1 MHRFAR
7 WARGF
12 PIAAVCATILAGC
25 ASASIRSHPFSSI
38 DQTQEPSQNARPAPD
53 LEELR
58 DQIVEAHN
66 RIRSDEKLNKLSV
79 SKKLNAAAQAHAQDM
94 AAHRK
99 MSHRGSRGSTLTDR
113 IKARAYR
120 YRRAGENVAA
130 GRLTVAR
137 LMKGWMDS
145 PHHKRNIL
153 GGFSQI
159 GVGCAID
166 EDGKRYWCVNFGLP
180 AAQ

>member
-1 MHRFAR
+1 MHTFSR
-7 WARGF
+7 WASGY
-12 PIAAVCATILAGC
+12 PIAAVWAAILVGC
-25 ASASIRSHPFSSI
+25 VSASIRSNPPPSLGQPEESSK
-38 DQTQEPSQNARPAPD
+38 QSHSAPD
-53 LEELR
+53 LENHR

-66 RIRSDEKLNKLSV
+66 RIRSQQKLNKLSV
-79 SKKLNAAAQAHAQDM
+79 SKKLQAVAQAHALDM
-94 AAHRK
+94 AENRK

-113 IKARAYR
+113 IKVQSYR
-120 YRRAGENVAA
+120 YRRVGENVAT
-130 GRLTVAR
+130 GRFTVER

-145 PHHKRNIL
+145 TPHKRNIL

-180 AAQ
+180 AGA

>member
-1 MHRFAR
+1 MHAFAR
-7 WARGF
+7 RVRGF
-12 PIAAVCATILAGC
+12 PIVAMCAAILAGF
-25 ASASIRSHPFSSI
+25 ASASIRSRPLSSS
-38 DQTQEPSQNARPAPD
+38 DPPQEAIPAPD
-53 LEELR
+53 LQDLR
-58 DQIVEAHN
+58 DRIVAAHN
-66 RIRSDEKLNKLSV
+66 RIRADGKLNKLSV
-79 SKKLNAAAQAHAQDM
+79 SKKLQAAAQAHALDM
-94 AAHRK
+94 ADHRK

-113 IKARAYR
+113 IKAQDYR

-130 GRLTVAR
+130 GRFTVER

-145 PHHKRNIL
+145 PPHKRNIL

-180 AAQ
+180 AGQ

>member
-1 MHRFAR
+1 MVAMC
-7 WARGF
+7 
-12 PIAAVCATILAGC
+12 AAVLVGC
-25 ASASIRSHPFSSI
+25 ASASSRSQPFSAFSPR
-38 DQTQEPSQNARPAPD
+38 QEQAGEATPAPD
-53 LEELR
+53 LEDLR
-58 DQIVEAHN
+58 DRIVEAHN
-66 RIRSDEKLNKLSV
+66 RIRTDERLNKLST
-79 SKKLNAAAQAHAQDM
+79 SKKLNAAAQAHAMDM
-94 AAHRK
+94 AKHRK

-113 IKARAYR
+113 IKAKDYR

-130 GRLTVAR
+130 GRFTIER

-145 PHHKRNIL
+145 PPHKKNIL

-180 AAQ
+180 AAP